1 MTFSF
6 WNGVAQ
12 GAVVGLL
19 WGIMQA
25 QIVPRPI
32 AHPNSVPRP
41 GEYRRRL
48 PYLTKRCS

>member
-19 WGIMQA
+19 WGI
-25 QIVPRPI
+25 I
-32 AHPNSVPRP
+32 ANAR
-41 GEYRRRL
+41 EFIRCFLALRRGR
-48 PYLTKRCS
+48 R